1 MNSGVD
7 KMASQNPQIAKQ
19 KRKKRRKENLKNAT
33 MHPQMQNPRFFS
45 ADFTS
50 LRMASLCRESFYIT
64 LPDSLGELASKKN
77 VPINCLWLKG
87 VMIAF
92 LSCVVTNQLT
102 LQLPW
107 LWPRQNFPYNIN
119 IISTRYYMMLEN
131 KEYKFSELT
140 LKELYGWQIQVTNL
154 I

>member
-1 MNSGVD
+1 
-7 KMASQNPQIAKQ
+7 MASQNPQIAK
-19 KRKKRRKENLKNAT
+19 KKERKKRRKENLKNAT

-102 LQLPW
+102 LQLP
-107 LWPRQNFPYNIN
+107 
-119 IISTRYYMMLEN
+119 
-131 KEYKFSELT
+131 
-140 LKELYGWQIQVTNL
+140 
-154 I
+154 

>member
-64 LPDSLGELASKKN
+64 LPDSLGELASKK
-77 VPINCLWLKG
+77 
-87 VMIAF
+87 MY
-92 LSCVVTNQLT
+92 Q
-102 LQLPW
+102 
-107 LWPRQNFPYNIN
+107 
-119 IISTRYYMMLEN
+119 
-131 KEYKFSELT
+131 
-140 LKELYGWQIQVTNL
+140 
-154 I
+154 